1 MALAAAGA
9 RAKGD
14 AVTTEVTEDFA
25 NEQLKVRV
33 WIGKRSAVFAVYN
46 ADLERA
52 QGDRTVTRKIDRLIQ
67 AALSELGC

>member
-9 RAKGD
+9 RAKGG

-33 WIGKRSAVFAVYN
+33 WIGKRSVVFAVYN
-46 ADLERA
+46 ADLERV
-52 QGDRTVTRKIDRLIQ
+52 QGDRTIARKIERLIQ
-67 AALSELGC
+67 DALADIPI